1 MRKIVMTLVA
11 FMTMTMAF
19 AGNSDA
25 KSFHET
31 DAYDMHVNIRR
42 LGTTLGLTIDQMDA
56 VKYVHKMFRTDML
69 DASKA
74 SADKKAEKVNEAVEK
89 NLTYMSYVLDKK
101 QMAKYTTL
109 INTTLANRGLK

>member
-11 FMTMTMAF
+11 FMTITMAF

-31 DAYDMHVNIRR
+31 DAYDMHVSIRR
-42 LGTTLGLTIDQMDA
+42 LGTTLGLTLDQMDA

-89 NLTYMSYVLDKK
+89 NFTYMSYVLDKK

-109 INTTLANRGLK
+109 INTTLASRGLK

>member
-1 MRKIVMTLVA
+1 MKKIVMTLVA

-19 AGNSDA
+19 AGHSDA

-31 DAYDMHVNIRR
+31 DAYDMQVNIRR
-42 LGTTLGLTIDQMDA
+42 LGTTLGLTIDQMAA
-56 VKYVHKMFRTDML
+56 VSYVHKMFCAEML

-89 NLTYMSYVLDKK
+89 NLTYMSYVLDSK
-101 QMAKYTTL
+101 QLAKYTAL
-109 INTTLANRGLK
+109 INNTLANRGLK

>member
-11 FMTMTMAF
+11 FMTITMAF

-42 LGTTLGLTIDQMDA
+42 PHSD
-56 VKYVHKMFRTDML
+56 
-69 DASKA
+69 
-74 SADKKAEKVNEAVEK
+74 
-89 NLTYMSYVLDKK
+89 
-101 QMAKYTTL
+101 
-109 INTTLANRGLK
+109 